1 MAGMRVYN
9 FSAGPAMLP
18 LDALNVAQ
26 SELTDWKSSGMSVLE
41 VSHRGKDFVACAAE
55 TEALL
60 REVVGIPQNYKVLFL
75 QGGATG
81 QFDAIPLNLT
91 AVGDKVNFFNT
102 GQWSA
107 KAIKAAKAQGLQ
119 VDVIV
124 DQAESKYADTP
135 APDSFVVD
143 PTAAY
148 LHYTP
153 NETIGGVE
161 FGYVP
166 NAGQVPLVADFSSTI
181 LSRPLDVS
189 PYAMIYAGAQ
199 KNMGPSGLCVAIV
212 REDLLG
218 KARPGT
224 PTIWN
229 YAAMA
234 EADSMLNTPPTFGI
248 YLLGL
253 ILKWVKDAGGL
264 SAMGERN
271 RAKAEALY
279 GFIDASDYYRNPVAL
294 DSRSWMNV
302 PFLQANGE
310 LDKAFVAEANS
321 AGLTNLAG
329 HRSVG
334 GMRASI
340 YNAMPLEGVNALID
354 FMTDFERRNG

>member
-1 MAGMRVYN
+1 MRVYN

-26 SELTDWKSSGMSVLE
+26 SELTDWKNSGMSVLE

-55 TEALL
+55 TESLL

-91 AVGDKVNFFNT
+91 AAGDKVNFFNT
-102 GQWSA
+102 GQWSV
-107 KAIKAAKAQGLQ
+107 KAIKAAKAQGLE

-124 DQAESKYADTP
+124 DRAESKYTDTP
-135 APDSFVVD
+135 AADSFVVD
-143 PTAAY
+143 PEAAY

-166 NAGQVPLVADFSSTI
+166 ETGQVPLVADFSSTI

-189 PYAMIYAGAQ
+189 PYSMIYAGAQ

-229 YAAMA
+229 YTAMA

-264 SAMGERN
+264 EAMGERN

-279 GFIDASDYYRNPVAL
+279 GYIDASDYYSNPVAL

-302 PFLQANGE
+302 PFLQANSE

-340 YNAMPLEGVNALID
+340 YNAMPLEGVTALID

>member
-1 MAGMRVYN
+1 MRVYN

-18 LDALNVAQ
+18 IDALSVAQ
-26 SELTDWKSSGMSVLE
+26 SELTDWRSSGMSVLE

-60 REVVGIPQNYKVLFL
+60 REVMAIPEGYKVLFL

-91 AVGDKVNFFNT
+91 APGDKVNFINT

-107 KAIKAAKAQGLQ
+107 KAIKAAKAQQL
-119 VDVIV
+119 DVSVIA
-124 DQAESKYADTP
+124 DRSESNYTDTP
-135 APDSFVVD
+135 PAASVSVD
-143 PTAAY
+143 PQAAY

-166 NAGQVPLVADFSSTI
+166 ETGTVPLVADMSSTI
-181 LSRPLDVS
+181 LSRPVDISQFGLV
-189 PYAMIYAGAQ
+189 YAGAQ

-212 REDLLG
+212 REDLTG
-218 KARPGT
+218 HARPGT
-224 PTIWN
+224 PSIWN

-234 EADSMLNTPPTFGI
+234 DADSMLNTPPTFGI

-253 ILKWVKDAGGL
+253 ILKWIVQTGGL
-264 SAMGERN
+264 TAMAERN
-271 RAKAEALY
+271 KAKAEALY
-279 GFIDASDYYRNPVAL
+279 GFVDASSYYRNPVAV

-310 LDKAFVAEANS
+310 LDKTFVAEATA

-340 YNAMPLEGVNALID
+340 YNAMPIEGVNALID